1 MINDQ
6 VGPITR
12 MRPAGL
18 QTQLRGI
25 PRGLP
30 GTIFGAGELHSR
42 RINHFHADNLAVSE
56 MAVSPPQL
64 AISQT
69 TSSKNQPNQ
78 PQENSH
84 GNRHGCLSL
93 ICRLFRS

>member
-1 MINDQ
+1 
-6 VGPITR
+6 

-30 GTIFGAGELHSR
+30 GTIFGTGELHSR
-42 RINHFHADNLAVSE
+42 RINHFHAENLAGSE
-56 MAVSPPQL
+56 TAVSQPQL

-69 TSSKNQPNQ
+69 TWSKNQPNQ
-78 PQENSH
+78 SQETSH
-84 GNRHGCLSL
+84 GNRHGFLSL
-93 ICRLFRS
+93 ICRLSRS